1 MGGGSA
7 GPPSTT
13 LLGRVLVVADGVA
26 PDVRDGLTPVARR
39 VLLELGAMQART
51 PLYVKSARTVDL
63 VLSTGRVDGG
73 RRAIYDELVRM
84 ARDWE
89 LRHPLVD
96 AQGNLGSID
105 GDGAVSADYTEM
117 RLGAL
122 GGELLLDV
130 GADVLD
136 AAPLKTR
143 SGGGDDG
150 VLPARLPNL
159 LVNGSFS
166 VATGTASRIPPHNL
180 REVVDAVIAYIDDP
194 DIDTAGLMRH
204 VLGPDFPTGGVIA
217 GGSELCDAYE
227 AGRGAIVVR
236 ARTAIEPG
244 PLPARAIV
252 VTELPFMVPKGGRG
266 GLLAEIRR
274 ATRGKKVRG
283 VHAVEDE
290 SSETGGLRIVIELGR
305 DTSPDI
311 VLEQLNRHTRL
322 QTTYE
327 LQLAAN
333 VAGQA
338 RTISLRDAIAH
349 YVEHRRDVVARRSGL
364 RSEDRVFD
372 LVRRDLLD
380 LAASHGDE
388 RRTEIS

>member
-1 MGGGSA
+1 M
-7 GPPSTT
+7 
-13 LLGRVLVVADGVA
+13 ADGVA

-39 VLLELGAMQART
+39 ALLELGALRART
-51 PLYVKSARTVDL
+51 PRYVKSARIVDL
-63 VLSTGRVDGG
+63 VLSRGRVDGG

-96 AQGNLGSID
+96 AHGNLGSID

-117 RLGAL
+117 RIGAL

-130 GADVLD
+130 GEDVLD
-136 AAPLKTR
+136 AAPATTS
-143 SGGGDDG
+143 SGGGG
-150 VLPARLPNL
+150 EVLPARVPSL

-166 VATGTASRIPPHNL
+166 LATGAASRIPPHNL

-204 VLGPDFPTGGVIA
+204 VFGPDFPTGGVIA

-227 AGRGAIVVR
+227 AGRGSIVVL
-236 ARTAIEPG
+236 ARTEIEPG
-244 PLPARAIV
+244 PSPARAIV
-252 VTELPFMVPKGGRG
+252 VTELPFMVSKGGRG

-274 ATRGKKVRG
+274 AVRAKKVRG
-283 VHAVEDE
+283 IDAVEDE
-290 SSETGGLRIVIELGR
+290 SSETAGLRIVIELGR
-305 DTSPDI
+305 DASPDI
-311 VLEQLNRHTRL
+311 VLEQLCRHTRL

-327 LQLAAN
+327 LALAAN

-338 RTISLRDAIAH
+338 RTIGLRDAIAH
-349 YVEHRRDVVARRSGL
+349 FVEHRRDVVARRSGL
-364 RSEDRVFD
+364 RSEDRVLD

-388 RRTEIS
+388 RRTEIR